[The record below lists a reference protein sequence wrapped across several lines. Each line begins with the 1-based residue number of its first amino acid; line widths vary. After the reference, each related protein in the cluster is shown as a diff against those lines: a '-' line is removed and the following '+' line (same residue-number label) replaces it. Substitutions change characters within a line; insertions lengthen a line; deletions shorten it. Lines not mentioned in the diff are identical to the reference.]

1 MAFLDEQQEEIAP
14 EAPEPSR
21 RREGGPERRRQQYL
35 VRRLIAVGLGVG
47 FLILL
52 VLGFRGCLE
61 ARSDR
66 GLRNYTQ
73 DVSSTMAES
82 EQYGKDFFDTLESP
96 TLSGPQ
102 LEQEIL
108 TLRGASQRLVDRAE
122 DIEAPDEMKD
132 AHDAVVLSLRLRRD
146 ALQVIG
152 ENISA
157 ALADAETEDPIGALQ
172 TQMGSL
178 FASDVLWRQQASPEI
193 KAVLDEENLDA
204 ADLPAGNFVPE
215 STVPGLPDPEWLTL
229 EKISEVV
236 TSFGGEDVTSGL
248 HGFGLESTSIGG
260 TPLSPDTTTTVAS
273 DASEVEIQV
282 QNQGDSDESGVEVQ
296 ITLEGETVT
305 EEVPTLEA
313 GESTTVRAALTSLPQ
328 PGTEVTL
335 EVLIVPVP
343 NELDTE
349 NNQSSYPVIFGSA

>member
-1 MAFLDEQQEEIAP
+1 MAFLDSEQEEIAP
-14 EAPEPSR
+14 EQPEPPR

-35 VRRLIAVGLGVG
+35 VRRLIAVGVGVG
-47 FLILL
+47 FLILI

-96 TLSGPQ
+96 SLSGPQ
-102 LEQEIL
+102 LEQQIL

-122 DIEAPDEMKD
+122 DIDAPDQMKE
-132 AHDAVVLSLRLRRD
+132 AQSAVVLSLKLRRD
-146 ALQVIG
+146 AMQVIG
-152 ENISA
+152 ENIGE
-157 ALADAETEDPIGALQ
+157 ALADAETEEARAAIKTEMGALY
-172 TQMGSL
+172 S
-178 FASDVLWRQQASPEI
+178 SDVLWTQVASPEI
-193 KAVLDEENLDA
+193 KAILDEENLDA
-204 ADLPAGNFVPE
+204 PDLPAGNFMPPPE
-215 STVPGLPDPEWLTL
+215 ERPEEWLTDT
-229 EKISEVV
+229 KINEALAGV
-236 TSFGGEDVTSGL
+236 GGEDVSSGSR
-248 HGFGLESTSIGG
+248 GFGLVSTSIGG
-260 TPLSPDTTTTVAS
+260 TTLSPDITTTVAS
-273 DASEVEIQV
+273 DAREVEVQV

-305 EEVPTLEA
+305 EEIPTLEA

-343 NELDTE
+343 SEVDTE
-349 NNQSSYPVIFGSA
+349 NNQSSFPVVFGSA